1 MIKSTWAV
9 REIIPLKNCAQGTIG
24 VGVKGFGGGPF
35 KDRIEGQ
42 IHIETTRDRFYN
54 KSNFALWNSTVRV
67 L

>member
-1 MIKSTWAV
+1 MIKNTWAV

-42 IHIETTRDRFYN
+42 TTLIPLGTGFTT
-54 KSNFALWNSTVRV
+54 SLILHFGIQQ
-67 L
+67 